1 MKKLLLTMLLAS
13 ASLLSFAQTAPVIN
27 GVSNEVAY
35 KGKISGSLFDEKKQ
49 ALPFA
54 NVLLL
59 KAKDS
64 TLTKGAVSDLD
75 GKFNFDQIAVGNGTQ
90 YIVSVSMVG
99 YKKYFSP
106 KIALSEENLDVK
118 LSTIQLDL
126 DTKNLKEVTVTAKK
140 PFIEQAADKLII
152 NVEGSIVATGS
163 TVLEVL
169 QKSPGVTVDNNDNI
183 SVKGKQ
189 GVLVIMDGKPTY
201 MSQSDL
207 TNQLKNMNSDQIEK
221 IEIISNPSS
230 RYDASGK
237 AVINIVTKKNK
248 NFGTN
253 GSISAGFSA
262 SFPPYLSKGL
272 SEDFNKIETIK
283 PGIMPKYNTSLNLNN
298 RQGKFNTFANFT
310 FSDNQR
316 FNNNIFTRDLG
327 GKIFEQ
333 YAYRY
338 NASQNFSYKVGTDYY
353 VNKKTTLGILVN
365 GSAGAWQNKPTA
377 PNINTTYIKH
387 AGSNVPDSSLVT
399 TASTLRTWQNITI
412 NTNFK
417 HTFDSTGKELT
428 ADVDYSKYQNLGM
441 ERGMVS
447 KFYKFIDQKSV
458 EYNTPLNITSNT
470 PNKYNIFALKTDY
483 VHPLPKS
490 KAKFEFGAKS
500 SWVKSDND
508 IRFFQNGAVDKGRTN
523 YFIYEEN
530 INAAYANFSKELNKK
545 FNIQAGLRMEHT
557 HSIGKSVT
565 LDEKRERNYAKLFP
579 SLFLNQTINK
589 NNQLTYSY
597 TRRIERPDYESLN
610 PFVYFLDPYTYQLG
624 NGYLKPQYTN
634 SFEVTHSFKQAFVT
648 SVGYSRTN
656 DYMIEVIKNAIND
669 PEVLAKIKK
678 YNNIQGID
686 PEKITFATRE
696 NIAKF
701 ENVNFNFSIPIPITK
716 WWTAQNNISVYYNR
730 YSGKLLEQKLD
741 VGQWAYNAYTSHTLK
756 LPKDLSAEVSMWYN
770 SANVYGMMRG
780 NAQYAIN
787 AGLQK
792 SFWNKK
798 ANLKLNV
805 NDIFLTSFFSG
816 KTDFAGVKMT
826 ISNRWDSRAARLTF
840 TYKFGN
846 QNVKAARRRSTATE
860 AEQSRVKSGN

>member
-13 ASLLSFAQTAPVIN
+13 ASLLSFAQNAE
-27 GVSNEVAY
+27 VSF

-49 ALPFA
+49 VLPFA

-75 GKFNFDQIAVGNGTQ
+75 GKFHFEQIAVGNETQ

-99 YKKYFSP
+99 YKKYYSP
-106 KIALSEENLDVK
+106 KLILSEENLEIK
-118 LSTIQLDL
+118 LSAIQLSL
-126 DTKNLKEVTVTAKK
+126 DTQNLKEVTVTAKK
-140 PFIEQAADKLII
+140 PFIEQAADKLIV
-152 NVEGSIVATGS
+152 NVEGSIVANGN

-189 GVLVIMDGKPTY
+189 GVLVLMDGKPTY

-230 RYDASGK
+230 RYDAAGK

-253 GSISAGFSA
+253 GSVSVGFSS
-262 SFPPYLSKGL
+262 SFPPYLEKGL
-272 SEDFNKIETIK
+272 NSDFSKIETVK

-298 RQGKFNTFANFT
+298 RQGKFNTFANLT

-316 FNNNIFTRDLG
+316 FNNNVLKREIG

-333 YAYRY
+333 FAYRY
-338 NASQNFSYKVGTDYY
+338 NQSQNFSYKLGSDFYAT
-353 VNKKTTLGILVN
+353 KKTTIGFLVN
-365 GSAGAWQNKPTA
+365 GSTGAWQNKPTS

-387 AGSNVPDSSLVT
+387 AGSNIPDSSLVT
-399 TASTLRTWQNITI
+399 NASNLRTWQNITM
-412 NTNFK
+412 NANFK

-428 ADVDYSKYQNLGM
+428 ADIDYSIYQNLSM
-441 ERGMVS
+441 ERGMIS
-447 KFYKFIDQKSV
+447 RFYKFIDNKEV

-470 PNKYNIFALKTDY
+470 PNKYNIFAVKTDY
-483 VHPLPKS
+483 IHPLPKS
-490 KAKFEFGAKS
+490 KAKLEFGAKS

-508 IRFFQNGAVDKGRTN
+508 IRFYQNGLVDKGRTN

-530 INAAYANFSKELNKK
+530 INAAYANFSKELSEK
-545 FNIQAGLRMEHT
+545 FNLQTGLRMEHT
-557 HSIGKSVT
+557 HSVGKSVT
-565 LDEKRERNYAKLFP
+565 LDEKRERNYVKLFP
-579 SLFLNQTINK
+579 SVFLNQTINK
-589 NNQLTYSY
+589 NNQLSYSY
-597 TRRIERPDYESLN
+597 SRRIERPDYESLN
-610 PFVYFLDPYTYQLG
+610 PFIYFLDPYTYQLG
-624 NGYLKPQYTN
+624 NGYLKPQFTN
-634 SFEVTHSFKQAFVT
+634 SFEITHSFKQAFVT
-648 SVGYSRTN
+648 SIGYSITN

-669 PEVLAKIKK
+669 PEVLEKIKK
-678 YNNIQGID
+678 YNNIQGIE

-696 NIAKF
+696 NIAKY
-701 ENVNFNFSIPIPITK
+701 ENININFSVPIPITK
-716 WWTAQNNISVYYNR
+716 WWTAQNNISVYYNK
-730 YSGKLLEQKLD
+730 YSGKLLNQDLN
-741 VGQWAYNAYTSHTLK
+741 VGQWAYNAYTSHSLK

-770 SANVYGMMRG
+770 SPNVYGMMRG
-780 NAQYAIN
+780 NAQYAVN

-798 ANLKLNV
+798 GNLKLNI
-805 NDIFLTSFFSG
+805 NDIFLTSFWGG
-816 KTDFAGVKMT
+816 KTDFAGVKLD
-826 ISNRWDSRAARLTF
+826 IRNRWDSRNARLTF